1 MKLEPGEII
10 CDKCKG
16 TGVDPSYIYPMDEVM
31 VSCNKCKGYGKLNWT
46 ETIFGKTNYDYDD
59 LWFTPN

>member
-10 CDKCKG
+10 CDKCEG
-16 TGVDPSYIYPMDEVM
+16 TGVDPSYGCSVFGSRIF
-31 VSCNKCKGYGKLNWT
+31 CRKCGGYGKLNWT